1 MQAEEAEA
9 VDDPTWSN
17 SDVRDR
23 EEEEEEE
30 EDDTEP
36 QTKKIR
42 VRSKK
47 IKLSKKNTAP
57 LVSKFNVEEPR
68 IMNTVAVSEP
78 AQSENLYGLD
88 ISILKS
94 LNMDHLLD
102 EKKAQQDQNTSK
114 ENWYL

>member
-9 VDDPTWSN
+9 VDDPTWSS

-47 IKLSKKNTAP
+47 IKLSKCPHCFREFT
-57 LVSKFNVEEPR
+57 
-68 IMNTVAVSEP
+68 
-78 AQSENLYGLD
+78 NLKHH
-88 ISILKS
+88 I
-94 LNMDHLLD
+94 N
-102 EKKAQQDQNTSK
+102 QQHSQV
-114 ENWYL
+114 